1 MGEQPT
7 DWSCGVC
14 PLIFNHALPPVMYSA
29 IQKRIVWDRG
39 ENRWSE
45 RAQEKFGRGECFWN
59 SVHLFYLRFIASL
72 ARFANVK
79 WKLSIQERQLH
90 RLKNLSAMQCHVCR
104 WGLLEDNAQG
114 GKWLTLGGY
123 HPDCSYLRVCVSSFF
138 CFGSVACGECTH
150 NMLSWSFPEYLIF
163 SFLLI
168 HLFIFFLP
176 QWFAACNLSLSP
188 CPYPDWLIIF
198 NLWLN
203 KPHFLFSGKML
214 QQPLMH
220 FNIQSW
226 QEWFS
231 CKASN

>member
-123 HPDCSYLRVCVSSFF
+123 HPDCSYLRVCV
-138 CFGSVACGECTH
+138 
-150 NMLSWSFPEYLIF
+150 
-163 SFLLI
+163 
-168 HLFIFFLP
+168 FIFLF
-176 QWFAACNLSLSP
+176 WFCR
-188 CPYPDWLIIF
+188 
-198 NLWLN
+198 LWRV
-203 KPHFLFSGKML
+203 HT
-214 QQPLMH
+214 
-220 FNIQSW
+220 
-226 QEWFS
+226 
-231 CKASN
+231 